1 MSRRCRHL
9 YEFGPYRLDTAEQ
22 LLLRNGQPV
31 PLTPKAFET
40 LVALVERSGHLVEKD
55 QLMKA
60 VWSDTFV
67 EESNLTNNVYE
78 LRRILGQDE
87 NGRGYIETFPKRGY
101 RFAAPVQELSSD
113 ALVVEKRTLTRIVTE
128 EHEQESLSPERTLP
142 SAPR

>member
-1 MSRRCRHL
+1 MSMRPQHL

-55 QLMKA
+55 ELMKA

-78 LRRILGQDE
+78 LRRILGHDE
-87 NGRGYIETFPKRGY
+87 NGRGYIETVPKRGY
-101 RFAAPVQELSSD
+101 R
-113 ALVVEKRTLTRIVTE
+113 
-128 EHEQESLSPERTLP
+128 
-142 SAPR
+142 